1 MLTTRLPKQNCICS
15 RASKYPSCAPWFPPE
30 VLRMTFLKIFAAG
43 TSLMTQEL
51 DGFESSP
58 KKTLISFLIIRFRTG
73 TTLPLTMAGQ
83 SASSPCLARAS
94 RWAPVSSCCCS
105 CCLRTKAWGGHYVVS
120 QNFLCWSCILITK
133 KKWTVKKCATELELP
148 GNRTACPE
156 LTPATFFHPCSRAN
170 YTTQTCLID
179 FEPCMLILP
188 SLPMLPYVAI
198 PLLILKRAG
207 EDWYGLIR
215 PDMAWS

>member
-1 MLTTRLPKQNCICS
+1 
-15 RASKYPSCAPWFPPE
+15 
-30 VLRMTFLKIFAAG
+30 
-43 TSLMTQEL
+43 
-51 DGFESSP
+51 
-58 KKTLISFLIIRFRTG
+58 
-73 TTLPLTMAGQ
+73 
-83 SASSPCLARAS
+83 
-94 RWAPVSSCCCS
+94 VSSCCCS

-170 YTTQTCLID
+170 YTTQTCLTD

-215 PDMAWS
+215 HDLRFSDFTPTTVIPHKITGESSQPRRESAHAAPCSFGIANAVGHAQRWLLVCWV